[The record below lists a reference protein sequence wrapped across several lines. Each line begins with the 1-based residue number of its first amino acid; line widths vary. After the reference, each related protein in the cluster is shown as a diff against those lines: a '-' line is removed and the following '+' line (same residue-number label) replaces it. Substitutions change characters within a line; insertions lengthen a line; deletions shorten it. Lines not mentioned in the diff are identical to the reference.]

1 MILYQVT
8 KKFEEISRQKTG
20 ECFSYD
26 KKDYA
31 AFDEEPSGKTIKYY
45 GLANRVQGS
54 AEMVLKSVK
63 PPKISPDD
71 RKVRVYLR
79 APDESSPWQVLT
91 GGAVNGNIS
100 VRMEVDYLFDF
111 KGLKIVGHETFGG
124 KYKISEVISGASIC
138 VEPTK
143 EEAIKRAKELLD
155 TRMPDDYI
163 KKIKAIAPYY
173 GMRCLMTSAVNVV
186 RDNTLIGNKRY
197 IKQYNRRTRGK
208 KFKFGRQTAE
218 ELQEVDK

>member
-20 ECFSYD
+20 ECFTYD

-31 AFDEEPSGKTIKYY
+31 AFNEEPNETTIKYY
-45 GLANRVQGS
+45 GLINRIEGS
-54 AEMVLKSVK
+54 SEKILKSVK
-63 PPKISPDD
+63 PTKTSPDD

-79 APDESSPWQVLT
+79 APDESNPWQALT
-91 GGAVNGNIS
+91 GGAVKVNIS

-111 KGLKIVGHETFGG
+111 KGLKIVGHETFSG

-143 EEAIKRAKELLD
+143 EAAIKRAKELLD

-197 IKQYNRRTRGK
+197 IEKYNRRTRGK
-208 KFKFGRQTAE
+208 KFQS
-218 ELQEVDK
+218 

>member
-8 KKFEEISRQKTG
+8 KNFEDISRQKTG

-31 AFDEEPSGKTIKYY
+31 AFDEEPTGNAIKNY
-45 GLANRVQGS
+45 GLINRVEGS
-54 AEMVLKSVK
+54 SEMILKSVK
-63 PPKISPDD
+63 PTKTSPDD

-79 APDESSPWQVLT
+79 NWDENNPWAVLT
-91 GGAVNGNIS
+91 GGAVKGNTS

-111 KGLKIVGHETFGG
+111 KGLKIVGHETFSG

-138 VEPTK
+138 VESTK
-143 EEAIKRAKELLD
+143 EAAVKKAKELLD
-155 TRMPDDYI
+155 TKMPDDYI

-173 GMRCLMTSAVNVV
+173 GMSCLMTSAVNVV
-186 RDNTLIGNKRY
+186 RDNTLMGNKRY
-197 IKQYNRRTRGK
+197 IKKYNRRTRGK
-208 KFKFGRQTAE
+208 KFAFG
-218 ELQEVDK
+218 K